1 MAIEIV
7 DLSIKNCEIAI
18 YSGFS
23 HWKWWCS
30 IVFCMFTRGY
40 PPSGGH
46 FEEEIFGDCHFE
58 PQDILNNFWSIFGI
72 PWYTH
77 GIPRIPVGQ
86 PRIPMGQPMT
96 CNPWEM
102 AIPLDLS
109 WWRSHHP
116 QAIWISP
123 IFQNGSGAQSIEM
136 SPYVRPCL
144 MCITVDTLDANLF
157 PIFVVK

>member
-1 MAIEIV
+1 MIRSRHGGDFV
-7 DLSIKNCEIAI
+7 GLQGKLDYIKGLGCQAWDVLLE
-18 YSGFS
+18 
-23 HWKWWCS
+23 K
-30 IVFCMFTRGY
+30 Y

-46 FEEEIFGDCHFE
+46 FEQENLAIVTLSHKTLFTI
-58 PQDILNNFWSIFGI
+58 ILSIFGI